1 MDDEQDLGGSAR
13 SEGSRAGDDSRP
25 PVRGLADAAMDDA
38 PTAPLGR
45 VSLADLAA
53 RRTPRIPPLPRR
65 RPGRSR
71 RLKIAALVALALLL
85 ALGIPGL
92 LALSTGLRDYNEV
105 KALGLSG
112 MRHILHAK
120 AILQGV
126 DTSSAGS
133 ATICAAPSATATTTG
148 TSSTGSSGASSL
160 LAHGIP
166 TADEMHAAET
176 ELQAAQGD
184 FATLKARLNRPD
196 WVLSDANVVP
206 GVSGKLATA
215 RGLAN
220 AGWDVATMGAE
231 VLAAAQPVA
240 GRLHGG
246 ALGSQEI
253 LTQHDLDGLQRAA
266 DDSVK
271 LLADVK
277 AQLAHVNLDDLPVC
291 AAQKAEFRQL
301 AAELPRAQDLL
312 QQADGLIQPLGWLL
326 GLDQPRHLLVQEL
339 DRTELRPTGG
349 FTGQYGILT
358 ISGGKVEPFTLL
370 GANELDYVPTYNGG
384 LSNGWSAGRRPPA
397 PYTWWPIP
405 NWGLRDGNLSADFPT
420 DAKLVMYAFKN
431 EATDPYFKDLGG
443 GNVDGVVNFS
453 PVAIEHFLAIT
464 GPMTVDP
471 YGETVTADNLEQRI
485 HYYQYDPNGLAKS
498 RALFGDPDDF
508 AARHRFA
515 QQLAKQLTDRAR
527 HLPASQLIEAAK
539 QALKDMQARDIQ
551 VYLANQPLEDKLLRY
566 GLGGAMQS
574 QAGVDSSFLVHTN
587 YASGKINDHLKV
599 TQQDDVTLDDKGGA
613 THHLTVVMDNYWSDT
628 IIPHDHTT
636 YWDYVRL
643 YLPTSAHLLGSN
655 GFQTG
660 PELCLSSACSSNP
673 YPGWLSCP
681 GVGFHAEQRT
691 STLAGDAVDKDPPL
705 TILGGLESIPS
716 EVQGRSAWG
725 GSVVVP
731 VNCSMKLTIDW
742 YTPNVAAPSNAV
754 AASAAPYTDLVE
766 RQSGTFYGVK
776 VNIQPSPALAAR
788 GFKPASFSDTLDMD
802 LAFTLG
808 AKGPQ
813 RPTLAFP

>member
-1 MDDEQDLGGSAR
+1 MDGEQGLGGSAR
-13 SEGSRAGDDSRP
+13 SEWPQAAGRESPRAG
-25 PVRGLADAAMDDA
+25 GLVDAAVDDA
-38 PTAPLGR
+38 PTMPLSR
-45 VSLADLAA
+45 VSSADRAD
-53 RRTPRIPPLPRR
+53 RRMPRIPAPPLR
-65 RPGRSR
+65 RPRTSR

-85 ALGIPGL
+85 VLGIPGV
-92 LALSTGLRDYNEV
+92 LAISTGLRDYNEL

-112 MRHILHAK
+112 VRHLLHAA
-120 AILQGV
+120 AILEGK

-133 ATICAAPSATATTTG
+133 GSSCAAPSA
-148 TSSTGSSGASSL
+148 GASPTAAGGASTL
-160 LAHGIP
+160 LSHGIP
-166 TADEMHAAET
+166 TVDETRAAGA

-184 FATLKARLNRPD
+184 FATLKARIDRPD
-196 WVLSDANVVP
+196 WVLSDAQVVP
-206 GVSGKLATA
+206 GVSGKLTTA
-215 RGLAN
+215 RGLAY

-231 VLAAAQPVA
+231 LLGAAQPVV

-246 ALGSQEI
+246 SLGAQALV
-253 LTQHDLDGLQRAA
+253 TQQDLDGLQHAA

-271 LLADVK
+271 LLADVRT
-277 AQLAHVNLDDLPVC
+277 QLAHVNLDDLPVC

-301 AAELPRAQDLL
+301 AGALPQAQDLL
-312 QQADGLIQPLGWLL
+312 QQADGLIQPVGWLF

-358 ISGGKVEPFTLL
+358 ISGGKVEPFSLL
-370 GANELDYVPTYNGG
+370 GANELDYVPKDNGG

-397 PYTWWPIP
+397 PYSWWPIP
-405 NWGLRDGNLSADFPT
+405 NWGLRDGNLSADFPS

-464 GPMTVDP
+464 GPMTIDP
-471 YGETVTADNLEQRI
+471 YGETVTAANLEQRI

-515 QQLAKQLTDRAR
+515 QQVASQLTDRAK
-527 HLPASQLIEAAK
+527 HLPTAQLLDVAK

-551 VYLANQPLEDKLLRY
+551 VYLTNQALEDELLRH
-566 GLGGAMQS
+566 GLGGAMQT
-574 QAGVDSSFLVHTN
+574 QAGVDSYFLVHTN

-599 TQQDDVTLDDKGGA
+599 SQQDEVTLDDKGGA

-660 PELCLSSACSSNP
+660 AELCRSSECPSNP

-691 STLAGDAVDKDPPL
+691 TTLAGEAVDKDPPL
-705 TILGGLESIPS
+705 TVLGGLGSIPS
-716 EVQGRSAWG
+716 EVQDRAAWG

-742 YTPNVAAPSNAV
+742 YTPDVAAPSHVVPAG
-754 AASAAPYTDLVE
+754 ATPYTDLVE
-766 RQSGTFYGVK
+766 RQGATFYGVT
-776 VNIQPSPALAAR
+776 VRIQPSPSLAAR
-788 GFKPASFSDTLDMD
+788 GFKPATFSDTLDTD
-802 LAFTLG
+802 LKFTLG

-813 RPTLAFP
+813 RPTVAFP